1 MRATVNVYG
10 RRVRQAR
17 IMRKMTAKALA
28 AELGWPSAARL
39 TRLEKSIT
47 SEISTDELE
56 AFTTILRF
64 PPRFFTTEPPMR
76 IHPSDL
82 LFRAPQSTTKTEQEY
97 LTDFASM
104 VGEFLDE
111 LHSRWQ
117 LPAVKIPMVDPSVPV
132 AEAAGRVR
140 DALGVGRDEPI
151 DYLTHNIEHAGV
163 PIVMRRMLAAATLR
177 DGDGGAAASEKHLGY
192 STRVGEFKAR
202 PLIVVR
208 QSTSWERT
216 RWTLAHELGHLSL
229 HWSGDVTEDKEEQA
243 SRFASELLAPLA
255 QVRKEVTRTPS
266 LMSLVP
272 VKQKWGISIGALLRH
287 LHTGGVLDD
296 DRFRSLQKQL
306 YQRVN
311 PDTGRTWGRTE
322 PGWDDR
328 AVERPRLLSKWIE
341 LGFSVQS
348 PQLLATY
355 DLIFPGDILA
365 DFLVGQRPAPSTT
378 SSPTASSAAAP
389 SAPAVDTVAGARGED
404 RDAADG
410 SADVIDFRRFQQRSR
425 RA

>member
-1 MRATVNVYG
+1 
-10 RRVRQAR
+10 
-17 IMRKMTAKALA
+17 MRKMTAKALA
-28 AELGWPSAARL
+28 AELNWPSAARL

-47 SEISTDELE
+47 SEIGTDELE
-56 AFTTILRF
+56 ALTTILRF
-64 PPRFFTTEPPMR
+64 PPRFFITEPPMR
-76 IHPSDL
+76 IHASDL

-97 LTDFASM
+97 LADFASM
-104 VGEFLDE
+104 IGEFLDE

-117 LPAVKIPMVDPSVPV
+117 LPAVKVPMVDPSVPV

-163 PIVMRRMLAAATLR
+163 PIVMRRMFAAATLR
-177 DGDGGAAASEKHLGY
+177 DGDAGAAASEKHLGY

-255 QVRKEVTRTPS
+255 QVRKEVTATPS

-322 PGWDDR
+322 PGWNDR
-328 AVERPRLLSKWIE
+328 VVERPRLLSKWIE

-365 DFLVGQRPAPSTT
+365 DFLVGQRPAPTT
-378 SSPTASSAAAP
+378 SSTASS
-389 SAPAVDTVAGARGED
+389 SAPAADTAAGARAGD
-404 RDAADG
+404 RGAGDG

>member
-28 AELGWPSAARL
+28 AELEWPSAARL

-56 AFTTILRF
+56 ALTTILRF

-177 DGDGGAAASEKHLGY
+177 DGGAAASEKHLGY

-216 RWTLAHELGHLSL
+216 RWTLAHELGHLAMDELSGVSL
-229 HWSGDVTEDKEEQA
+229 GLKEIEKRA
-243 SRFASELLAPLA
+243 DRFAAEFLAPYGSLRDELRGITPA
-255 QVRKEVTRTPS
+255 RIDALDDLRRRWGVSLSALVRRAHVHADITESQYRYWFRT
-266 LMSLVP
+266 LN
-272 VKQKWGISIGALLRH
+272 ARNLLR
-287 LHTGGVLDD
+287 DK
-296 DRFRSLQKQL
+296 RRSTYPVRPQAAAEFLTSL
-306 YQRVN
+306 RSSRY
-311 PDTGRTWGRTE
+311 
-322 PGWDDR
+322 
-328 AVERPRLLSKWIE
+328 AVADIAAITATRPRE
-341 LGFSVQS
+341 LQDVFGDSWPFPRLR
-348 PQLLATY
+348 PQL
-355 DLIFPGDILA
+355 
-365 DFLVGQRPAPSTT
+365 
-378 SSPTASSAAAP
+378 SS
-389 SAPAVDTVAGARGED
+389 V
-404 RDAADG
+404 
-410 SADVIDFRRFQQRSR
+410 
-425 RA
+425 

>member
-1 MRATVNVYG
+1 MKATVNVYG

-47 SEISTDELE
+47 SEINAAELE
-56 AFTTILRF
+56 ALTTILRF

-76 IHPSDL
+76 IHASDL

-97 LTDFASM
+97 LADFASM

-117 LPAVKIPMVDPSVPV
+117 LPAVKIPMVDPSAPV
-132 AEAAGRVR
+132 EEAAARVR
-140 DALGVGRDEPI
+140 EALGVAWDEPI

-177 DGDGGAAASEKHLGY
+177 DGDGGAASEKHLGY

-255 QVRKEVTRTPS
+255 QIRKEVSPTPS

-328 AVERPRLLSKWIE
+328 AVERPRLLSKWVE
-341 LGFSVQS
+341 LGFAVPSA
-348 PQLLATY
+348 QLLSTY
-355 DLIFPGDILA
+355 DLIFPGDILG
-365 DFLVGQRPAPSTT
+365 DFLVGQRPAPSTST
-378 SSPTASSAAAP
+378 SPAAP
-389 SAPAVDTVAGARGED
+389 ASPAVDTTAGSRGGD
-404 RDAADG
+404 RGAGDG
-410 SADVIDFRRFQQRSR
+410 TADVIDFRRFQQRSR